1 MRQAEQALVS
11 AQAQIGVAR
20 AALFPSIALTG
31 LAGGESAELSELL
44 RGGSRIWTL
53 GLGVD
58 LPIFDAGLRRAR
70 VEQAEARQREA
81 LAAYQGAVQAA
92 FKDVSDAL
100 ANLRAARASE
110 PEVLAA
116 EGAARQ
122 ALVLAR
128 RRYDAGYAGYLEL
141 LDAERT
147 ANAAQ
152 LQTLSNRRAQLAAT
166 VDVFKALGGGW
177 TPSGAPL
184 VAR

>member
-1 MRQAEQALVS
+1 M
-11 AQAQIGVAR
+11 
-20 AALFPSIALTG
+20 
-31 LAGGESAELSELL
+31 
-44 RGGSRIWTL
+44 
-53 GLGVD
+53 
-58 LPIFDAGLRRAR
+58 
-70 VEQAEARQREA
+70 
-81 LAAYQGAVQAA
+81 QAA